1 LTNHR
6 KYEIMYIETM
16 AKGAKMTETLQ
27 WTYYG
32 GILSLTERSFVV
44 VWQSSDS
51 VADVQ
56 AKISRAAKEQ
66 GCFDSDLYHQKSALS
81 DATCRLEA
89 LKAGDASSSALQD
102 RDVCALKGEAYKPY
116 SWCQEAELIDL
127 EKQIEVVQKI
137 VELRCECIRNTEQRI
152 ADPEGTANQYSGG
165 YDNEVPTRS
174 ALQNRAKRYRD
185 KGVPLVQL
193 RATGDEPR
201 NYWAEL
207 ADLAEATAAKKVLT
221 VSRRHGII

>member
-1 LTNHR
+1 
-6 KYEIMYIETM
+6 
-16 AKGAKMTETLQ
+16 MTETLQ

-32 GILSLTERSFVV
+32 GIRCLTERSFVV

-66 GCFDSDLYHQKSALS
+66 GRFDSALKRQKSALS

-89 LKAGDASSSALQD
+89 LKAGDVFSSALND

-116 SWCQEAELIDL
+116 SSYSPELIDL
-127 EKQIEVVQKI
+127 EKQIEGAQSS
-137 VELRCECIRNTEQRI
+137 VEHRCEWIRETEQRI
-152 ADPEGTANQYSGG
+152 ADPEGTADDYSGG
-165 YDNEVPTRS
+165 YDNYVPSRR
-174 ALQNRAKRYRD
+174 ALQSRAKRYRD

-193 RATGDEPR
+193 HATGDEPR